1 MMTAR
6 LASYMSSSAPEHNIA
21 LTRDA
26 DGALTHLPPEQVVG
40 SLNRL
45 VLQEVQTDHYLT
57 LFLAD
62 ADLQT
67 GRVVMVQA
75 GHPNPMVQRSDGTL
89 EILGAGGLPVGLFD
103 SAIYQQFDCVLAPG
117 DRLIVLSDGI
127 LECPD
132 PEERLLG
139 TEGASRML
147 DDLRHLAGTAF
158 LEAFIWNLTEY
169 AGGHDFPDDVSAV
182 LFEYKGA
189 PQSEA
194 SKTG

>member
-1 MMTAR
+1 V
-6 LASYMSSSAPEHNIA
+6 
-21 LTRDA
+21 
-26 DGALTHLPPEQVVG
+26 DGALIHLPPEQVVG

-62 ADLQT
+62 VDLQT

-75 GHPNPMVQRSDGTL
+75 GHPNPMVQRHDGTL
-89 EILGAGGLPVGLFD
+89 EILGEGGLPVGLFD
-103 SAIYQQFDCVLAPG
+103 CADYQQFDCVLGPG

-132 PEERLLG
+132 PQERLLG
-139 TEGASRML
+139 TEGAASML
-147 DDLRHLAGTAF
+147 GDLRHLAGTAF
-158 LEAFIWNLTEY
+158 LEAIIWNLTEY
-169 AGGHDFPDDVSAV
+169 AGGGDFPDDISAI

-189 PQSEA
+189 SQSEA
-194 SKTG
+194 PKAG